1 VSLTLWRDISV
12 VWLFL
17 LCFIG
22 MLIPLALSFFAVWGM
37 HKALQQA
44 RTVLTTAQ
52 SVSSTV
58 REKAGTAS
66 EQVVRPV
73 IGAQRL
79 ATRASESLRVL
90 TGARRR

>member
-1 VSLTLWRDISV
+1 VSLALWRDISA
-12 VWLFL
+12 VWLLL

-22 MLIPLALSFFAVWGM
+22 MLIPLAASFFAVWGM
-37 HKALQQA
+37 HKALERA
-44 RTVLTTAQ
+44 RTALTAAQ

-58 REKAGTAS
+58 RDKAGTAS

-79 ATRASESLRVL
+79 AARASESIRVL